1 MSDGALVSDG
11 ALSVTDLHAGY
22 GRMEVVSGVSWR
34 VAEGEVVALVGRNGA
49 GKTTTLRATV
59 GLREGRFSG
68 TIHLAGSD
76 ITRLRPARM
85 VAAGLV
91 LVPEGRRLFAAMTV
105 EENLRLGA
113 FTRRKGSKRSI
124 DEGFERVFQLF
135 PMLRQFCPKL
145 CGSLSGG
152 EQQMVA
158 IGRAMMASPRFL
170 LLDEPTAGLAPAIS
184 DELYR
189 AIGALAST
197 GMGILVVEQSV
208 DRALRYTDRTY
219 VMEQGRIERE
229 ADSSKLTTQEL
240 EVAILGTQE
249 IRGES

>member
-1 MSDGALVSDG
+1 MSDVVLRVS
-11 ALSVTDLHAGY
+11 DLHAGY
-22 GRMEVVSGVSWR
+22 GRMEVVSGVSWE

-59 GLREGRFSG
+59 GLREGVFSG
-68 TIHLAGSD
+68 SIHLAGTD
-76 ITRLRPARM
+76 VTRLRPARM

-113 FTRRKGSKRSI
+113 YARRKGTKHSI
-124 DEGFERVFQLF
+124 KKGFERVFGLF
-135 PMLRQFCPKL
+135 PMLEQFSPKL

-158 IGRAMMASPRFL
+158 IGRAMMAGPRFL

-189 AIGALAST
+189 AVGELVAG
-197 GMGILVVEQSV
+197 GMGVLVVEQSV
-208 DRALRYTDRTY
+208 DRALHYTDRTY

-229 ADSSKLTTQEL
+229 ADSAKLTAQEL

-249 IRGES
+249 IRGEP